1 MVQFL
6 VILILL
12 VILIPLAIEA
22 VFFIWFS
29 ITVFPDVVDL
39 MLQSLR
45 DIAN

>member
-6 VILILL
+6 LIVILL

-22 VFFIWFS
+22 AFFVWFS
-29 ITVFPDVVDL
+29 ITVFPDVFDL
-39 MLQSLR
+39 MLQSIR

>member
-6 VILILL
+6 LIVILL

-22 VFFIWFS
+22 AFFVWFS

-39 MLQSLR
+39 MMETFK
-45 DIAN
+45 NVTN